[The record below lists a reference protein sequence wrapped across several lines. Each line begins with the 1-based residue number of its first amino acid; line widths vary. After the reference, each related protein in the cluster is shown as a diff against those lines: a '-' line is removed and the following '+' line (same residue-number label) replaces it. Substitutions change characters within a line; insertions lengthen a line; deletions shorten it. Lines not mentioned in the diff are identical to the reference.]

1 MGVGRSNC
9 SRGARTPGDPPLSL
23 PAEGSACGT
32 PAQGSKQAE
41 PRRQPDCRRPE
52 RDDTARRD
60 SAEAFAVLTAAV
72 SAMSCALLAATVDEG
87 RRGARHSAGAGRVD
101 VIGHP
106 VGPDTYAGL
115 HSVLA
120 EARERGIPGRIPRHE
135 HRVSTASRRSSA
147 STCGTSP
154 TSPPPPESMRVGGN
168 KNRWKQE
175 GCLHPPGSPRR
186 PPPR

>member
-1 MGVGRSNC
+1 
-9 SRGARTPGDPPLSL
+9 
-23 PAEGSACGT
+23 
-32 PAQGSKQAE
+32 
-41 PRRQPDCRRPE
+41 
-52 RDDTARRD
+52 
-60 SAEAFAVLTAAV
+60 
-72 SAMSCALLAATVDEG
+72 MSCALLAATVDEG

-175 GCLHPPGSPRR
+175 SVETRIGGNKKGVFTRPAAQGGRPRGEATVGEDV
-186 PPPR
+186 

>member
-1 MGVGRSNC
+1 VPVHRATRHSACPLRGRPAERPLRAPSRQNRGVSLIVVDLSGTIRHAEI
-9 SRGARTPGDPPLSL
+9 RLSL
-23 PAEGSACGT
+23 CRLD
-32 PAQGSKQAE
+32 
-41 PRRQPDCRRPE
+41 RRGECD
-52 RDDTARRD
+52 
-60 SAEAFAVLTAAV
+60 VV
-72 SAMSCALLAATVDEG
+72 GALLAATVDEG
-87 RRGARHSAGAGRVD
+87 RRGARNSAGAGRVD